1 MTTAA
6 PLGIEIASANEFF
19 DFTAGEGS
27 PAARYHEIFEISNF
41 APDLDLAKSH
51 LQEFFWDTAAP
62 P

>member
-1 MTTAA
+1 MTKTA
-6 PLGIEIASANEFF
+6 PQGIEIASAREFC
-19 DFTAGEGS
+19 DFTAREGS
-27 PAARYHEIFEISNF
+27 PAARYHEKFEIPNF